1 MWTRRGLVKVLDF
14 GLAKF
19 IRAGDMAAAEMT
31 QPQVTVAGMVVGTVS
46 YMAPEQ
52 ALGRPVDHRADL
64 FSLGIV
70 LFELATGRT
79 PFVGTSATE
88 IIDRILHEIPP
99 PPSRLN
105 AGVPP
110 SFDAVIARLLEK
122 SPTFRYQSAREVQ
135 TDLRDVV
142 RELDSGT
149 RGGRRAVSPSAFSRS
164 RGSIVRLR

>member
-1 MWTRRGLVKVLDF
+1 MALVKVLDF

-19 IRAGDMAAAEMT
+19 IKAGDMAAAEMT

-70 LFELATGRT
+70 LFELSTGRT

-99 PPSRLN
+99 ATVTAERGR
-105 AGVPP
+105 AAIVRCRHR
-110 SFDAVIARLLEK
+110 AA
-122 SPTFRYQSAREVQ
+122 AREIA
-135 TDLRDVV
+135 DVPLSDGA
-142 RELDSGT
+142 RGADGSSGC
-149 RGGRRAVSPSAFSRS
+149 RARA
-164 RGSIVRLR
+164 G